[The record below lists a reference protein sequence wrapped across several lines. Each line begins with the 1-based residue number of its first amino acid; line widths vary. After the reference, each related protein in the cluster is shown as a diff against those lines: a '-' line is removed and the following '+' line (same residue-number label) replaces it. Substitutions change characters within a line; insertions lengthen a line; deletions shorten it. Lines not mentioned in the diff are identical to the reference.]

1 MTKDLEMRKSEATQQ
16 EKKYLQMLS
25 EHEQDFHSLI
35 IIWLQQILCKTS
47 PLPLDPTTIL
57 NSRIINSV
65 VENSR
70 KNPKIDKN
78 VENDLI
84 CTGPMSR
91 RSQHE
96 ILGTGKITESELER
110 SQSPYSIALDPEAS
124 LRLTKRPPRP
134 QSQVRST
141 TQGKAI
147 VRLFEALKL
156 FCFRQADFIQEW
168 RW

>member
-1 MTKDLEMRKSEATQQ
+1 MFFSNLLIGMTKDLEMRKSEATQQ

-35 IIWLQQILCKTS
+35 IIWLQQILCITS
-47 PLPLDPTTIL
+47 PLDPNTIF
-57 NSRIINSV
+57 NSKIINSV

-96 ILGTGKITESELER
+96 ILGTGKMTESELER
-110 SQSPYSIALDPEAS
+110 SQSPYSIALDPEVG

-134 QSQVRST
+134 QSQVRNT
-141 TQGKAI
+141 AQGKAI
-147 VRLFEALKL
+147 VRIFEPL
-156 FCFRQADFIQEW
+156 
-168 RW
+168 